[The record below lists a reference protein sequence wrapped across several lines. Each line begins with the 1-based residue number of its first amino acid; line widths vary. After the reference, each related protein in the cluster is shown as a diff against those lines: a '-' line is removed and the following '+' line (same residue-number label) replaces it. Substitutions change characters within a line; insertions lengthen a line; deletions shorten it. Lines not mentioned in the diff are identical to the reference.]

1 MKITQ
6 EFFELPEALALS
18 MTVRGRAMLF
28 MLLKIYSFADE
39 EGEIKYTRSELAV
52 LCRTRTQEINH
63 CFEACKALLGNP
75 DFSKSLGFKKDKKVN
90 ASMDACMDTSMNAS
104 EFTSSLED
112 IFNYC
117 EKRRKAS
124 VQAVLGDVVTYDEP
138 LCPWDEYICEA
149 EEEAYSAN
157 AKWREIT
164 SEEGD
169 KIIEALMEELECT
182 KQRKETP
189 IKETFSPTPPYK
201 ENITKEKKLYIS
213 ARVREDGADDREKTP
228 RVNAE
233 KDVYEKDMEKIVDYL
248 NRKLHTNYKMKSKR
262 ATKNIKARLKEGY
275 TFDDFKEVIDKKHD
289 DWISDSLMI
298 RYLKPT
304 TLFSSEH
311 FDEYLNQPV
320 LSKEAPKE
328 VSSYLRK
335 GFAENE
341 YIPKKDS
348 SYTEKS
354 SFNIDEFFELAV
366 RRGAGR
372 AVGLAV

>member
-39 EGEIKYTRSELAV
+39 EGAIKYTRSELAV

-75 DFSKSLGFKKDKKVN
+75 DFLKSLGFKEDKKVN
-90 ASMDACMDTSMNAS
+90 ASMDACMDASMNAS

-124 VQAVLGDVVTYDEP
+124 VQAVYGDVVTYDEP

-149 EEEAYSAN
+149 EEELHSPST
-157 AKWREIT
+157 KWREIT

-213 ARVREDGADDREKTP
+213 ARVREDGAEDREKTP

-233 KDVYEKDMEKIVDYL
+233 NDTYEKDMKKIVDYL
-248 NRKLHTNYKMKSKR
+248 NCKLHTNYKMKSKR

-275 TFDDFKEVIDKKHD
+275 TFDDFKAVIDKKHD

-320 LSKEAPKE
+320 LSKESTKE

-335 GFAENE
+335 GFAESE
-341 YIPKKDS
+341 CIPKRDS